1 MTSEAPAECFVY
13 ITLPGQTEPVT
24 AGRFVLSVDRRG
36 TPEGRFVYGRSYL
49 ERANAVALDPIELKL
64 SPRTYS
70 TAALN
75 GVFGALRDANPDY
88 WGRRLIQRHLGKT
101 QPGEMEYLLYSPDDR
116 AGALGFGLNQT
127 PPAPKRSFNQ
137 TIDLAKVQAIAD
149 SIVADDD
156 RPDGD
161 HAAAGADDHAD
172 DRDQVEKLMVIGTS
186 MGGARPKAVVEN
198 EAGLWIA
205 KFNRP
210 DDTWNSARV
219 EHAMLILARACGLT
233 TAESR
238 VIEVAGRDVLLVKRF
253 DREKTQAGYLRAR
266 MISALT
272 LLRTEDTYQSR
283 DKWSY
288 VLLAEEV
295 RRVCADPAQNVA
307 ELFRRMSFNALI
319 SNIDDHPRNHALIA
333 KEAEWKLSPAYDLTP
348 AVPVSMERRDLA
360 LECGDAGRFANAG
373 NLLSQSARFLLE
385 PGEAAAMIDAMEAQV
400 RGTWY
405 ATARAAG
412 VSERDCERIA
422 TAFVYP
428 GFRQSSEQRQGS

>member
-1 MTSEAPAECFVY
+1 
-13 ITLPGQTEPVT
+13 
-24 AGRFVLSVDRRG
+24 
-36 TPEGRFVYGRSYL
+36 
-49 ERANAVALDPIELKL
+49 
-64 SPRTYS
+64 
-70 TAALN
+70 
-75 GVFGALRDANPDY
+75 
-88 WGRRLIQRHLGKT
+88 
-101 QPGEMEYLLYSPDDR
+101 
-116 AGALGFGLNQT
+116 
-127 PPAPKRSFNQ
+127 
-137 TIDLAKVQAIAD
+137 
-149 SIVADDD
+149 
-156 RPDGD
+156 
-161 HAAAGADDHAD
+161 
-172 DRDQVEKLMVIGTS
+172 MVIGTS

-205 KFNRP
+205 KFNHP

-238 VIEVAGRDVLLVKRF
+238 VVEVAGRDVLLVKRF

-295 RRVCADPAQNVA
+295 RRVCADPAQNAA

-333 KEAEWKLSPAYDLTP
+333 KETEWKLSPAYDLTP
-348 AVPVSMERRDLA
+348 AVPVSMDRRDLA

-400 RGTWY
+400 RSTWY

-412 VSERDCERIA
+412 VSERDCEAIER
-422 TAFVYP
+422 AFAYP
-428 GFRQSSEQRQGS
+428 GFRQNQTRQ